1 MYQVRLSNEQ
11 LPSVVG
17 YGLLATAEGFTHAD
31 RNLPFHV
38 LIYVLEGTIYVTEDG
53 VDYAVQPGQL
63 LFLKSG
69 LRHFGKRLIPRGT
82 RWYYVHFALPQPV
95 VANDACTG
103 ATAADTEQ
111 SPWLTLPKQL
121 SHLTGSSIE
130 KELGA
135 FVEACHS
142 REETARWYLN
152 QQLFLLLSHIAHHS
166 RPAQPAPDLA
176 QRIAQHL
183 HQHAREPF
191 SAAELEK
198 VFFLSYKHMAAVF
211 KKSRGQTMH
220 EFHQH
225 LRMEEGARLLRE
237 TLLPVGEISEQLGF
251 ADQLYFSR
259 CFHGFAGVSPTE
271 YRRQVRD
278 Y

>member
-1 MYQVRLSNEQ
+1 MNRIVMTDDCMPALLGQ
-11 LPSVVG
+11 
-17 YGLLATAEGFTHAD
+17 GLLATAEGFTHAD
-31 RNLPFHV
+31 RQLPFHV
-38 LIYVLEGTIYVTEDG
+38 LIYVLEGTIHVTEDG
-53 VDYAVQPGQL
+53 TDYAVQPGEM
-63 LFLKSG
+63 LFLRSG
-69 LRHFGKRLIPRGT
+69 LRHYGKRPIPRGT
-82 RWYYVHFALPQPV
+82 RWYYVHFELPE
-95 VANDACTG
+95 AGDA
-103 ATAADTEQ
+103 Q
-111 SPWLTLPKQL
+111 RLLPLPKYL
-121 SHLTGSSIE
+121 RGLAGSRLVE
-130 KELGA
+130 ELAA
-135 FVEACHS
+135 FVEAC
-142 REETARWYLN
+142 REKDERSRWYLN

-176 QRIAQHL
+176 QRIAQYL

-198 VFFLSYKHMAAVF
+198 AFFLSYKHMAAVF

>member
-17 YGLLATAEGFTHAD
+17 YGLLATAEGFYHAD
-31 RNLPFHV
+31 RNLPCHV
-38 LIYVLEGTIYVTEDG
+38 LIYVLEGAIYVTEDG
-53 VDYAVQPGQL
+53 VDYAVKPGQL

-69 LRHFGKRLIPRGT
+69 LRHFGKRQIPRGT
-82 RWYYVHFALPQPV
+82 RWYYVHFALPQPA
-95 VANDACTG
+95 VANDAG
-103 ATAADTEQ
+103 QPLQTAGGV
-111 SPWLTLPKQL
+111 PWLPLPKQL

-142 REETARWYLN
+142 REETTRWYLN
-152 QQLFLLLSHIAHHS
+152 QQLFVLLSHIAHQD
-166 RPAQPAPDLA
+166 RPETPSPDLA
-176 QRIAQHL
+176 QRIAQYL
-183 HQHAREPF
+183 RQHAREPF
-191 SAAELEK
+191 RAKELERA
-198 VFFLSYKHMAAVF
+198 FFLSYKHMAAVF
-211 KKSRGQTMH
+211 KKSRAQTMH
-220 EFHQH
+220 EYHQH

-259 CFHGFAGVSPTE
+259 CFHEFAGVSPTE

>member
-1 MYQVRLSNEQ
+1 MYRVRLSNEQ
-11 LPSVVG
+11 LPSVMG

-38 LIYVLEGTIYVTEDG
+38 LIYVLEGAIYVTEHD
-53 VDYAVQPGQL
+53 VEYEVQPGQL

-69 LRHFGKRLIPRGT
+69 LRHFGKRQIPRGT
-82 RWYYVHFALPQPV
+82 RWYYVHFSLPQP
-95 VANDACTG
+95 ADEACAG
-103 ATAADTEQ
+103 QPALNSG
-111 SPWLTLPKQL
+111 SPQWLTLPKQL
-121 SHLTGSSIE
+121 SRLTGSSIE

-152 QQLFLLLSHIAHHS
+152 QQLFVLLSHIAHHD
-166 RPAQPAPDLA
+166 RPEAPSPDLA
-176 QRIAQHL
+176 QRIAQYL
-183 HQHAREPF
+183 RQHVREPF
-191 SAAELEK
+191 CAKELERA
-198 VFFLSYKHMAAVF
+198 FFLSYKHMAVVF
-211 KKSRGQTMH
+211 KKSRAQTMH
-220 EFHQH
+220 EYHQH

-271 YRRQVRD
+271 YRRQVLD

>member
-1 MYQVRLSNEQ
+1 MCRVLLSNEQ
-11 LPSVVG
+11 LPSVAG
-17 YGLLATAEGFTHAD
+17 YGLLATSEGFYHAD

-53 VDYAVQPGQL
+53 VDYAVCPGQL

-69 LRHFGKRLIPRGT
+69 LRHFGKQLIPRGT
-82 RWYYVHFALPQPV
+82 RWYYVHFHLPQP
-95 VANDACTG
+95 TG
-103 ATAADTEQ
+103 ADGTVQPLQTADAVQ
-111 SPWLTLPKQL
+111 WLSLPKHL
-121 SHLTGSSIE
+121 LHLTGSSIE

-142 REETARWYLN
+142 RAETARWYLN
-152 QQLFLLLSHIAHHS
+152 QQLFVLLSHIAHHDCA
-166 RPAQPAPDLA
+166 AQNAFDLP
-176 QRIAQHL
+176 QRIAQYL
-183 HQHAREPF
+183 GQHTREPF
-191 SAAELEK
+191 SAKQLEQA
-198 VFFLSYKHMAAVF
+198 FFLSYKHMAAVF
-211 KKSRGQTMH
+211 KKSHAQTMH
-220 EFHQH
+220 EYHQQ

-259 CFHGFAGVSPTE
+259 CFHAFAGVSPTE
-271 YRRQVRD
+271 YRRRIRD

>member
-1 MYQVRLSNEQ
+1 MYRVRLSNEQ

-82 RWYYVHFALPQPV
+82 RWYYVHFALPQPTQEN
-95 VANDACTG
+95 A
-103 ATAADTEQ
+103 Q
-111 SPWLTLPKQL
+111 WLTLPKQL
-121 SHLTGSSIE
+121 FHLTGSSIE

-135 FVEACHS
+135 FVEACHT

-152 QQLFLLLSHIAHHS
+152 QQLFVLLSHIAHHS

-176 QRIAQHL
+176 QRIAQYL
-183 HQHAREPF
+183 RQHAREPF
-191 SAAELEK
+191 SAAKLEK
-198 VFFLSYKHMAAVF
+198 AFFLSYKHMAAVF